1 MSSGYIEVAGTRSTA
16 RFPGSRQVFAMM
28 ALVLVALFSLILMS
42 ALGGSAIA
50 QSVSQPD
57 SVARRPLA
65 RSEQERADFN
75 AAYSVA
81 AAAREEAAGNDF
93 SQPGATSGMGE
104 DCCF

>member
-1 MSSGYIEVAGTRSTA
+1 MSSGYIQVAGTRSTA
-16 RFPGSRQVFAMM
+16 RFPVSTI
-28 ALVLVALFSLILMS
+28 ALGLVALFSLILMS
-42 ALGGSAIA
+42 ALGRSAIA
-50 QSVSQPD
+50 QSVSPPD